1 VQSAISAGLF
11 QQAMEKLMISKAQDR
26 KDKEFEFK
34 AKQLMEEPL
43 MDTPPPLKHV
53 PWLGAAGGAM
63 KRTTFEVGGFG
74 AEMFS
79 QKKIPRELP
88 GGYHSNTTY
97 EDGEW
102 SKSDADHPDKKVA
115 GDKDACCKG
124 EAYHPDEKVAGL
136 VDMFSSESSPGA
148 GTPSTE
154 DSCAGGYQVRRRR
167 RHVLSLCT
175 VLSAHMDATSGYV
188 MARERAVILRS
199 RSLP

>member
-1 VQSAISAGLF
+1 MSLSKLNDDSADDGPRSAGLRKIMMISCEQSALYAGIF
-11 QQAMEKLMISKAQDR
+11 HQDMEKLKISKAQDR
-26 KDKEFEFK
+26 EDKEFEFK

-43 MDTPPPLKHV
+43 MDTPPPKKHV

-63 KRTTFEVGGFG
+63 KRTTIEVGGFS
-74 AEMFS
+74 AELLS
-79 QKKIPRELP
+79 KKIPRELP

-102 SKSDADHPDKKVA
+102 SKSDAGHPDKKVA

-124 EAYHPDEKVAGL
+124 EAYHPDKKAAGL

-154 DSCAGGYQVRRRR
+154 VDSCAGGEE
-167 RHVLSLCT
+167 
-175 VLSAHMDATSGYV
+175 DD
-188 MARERAVILRS
+188 ILDK
-199 RSLP
+199 LT